1 VSPLR
6 RLPVAIAF
14 LALLA
19 VPVVT
24 QGKPSSKT
32 PPSTKNTPPPAT
44 AATVVTKAPK
54 LATKH
59 IAVVKQKKPMTIE
72 AKTQVLAASGIKA
85 DAGDLGE
92 PVTISVRD
100 PSEKHATLSFTGLNM
115 VLANQGVAVIG
126 QLSDMNE
133 FDGPAHTESDE
144 AVEGPFI
151 CSASM
156 LGLTALCESLRL
168 AAQAGSQT
176 TPTVS
181 GGYVTLRFRAA
192 PDTGYIVD
200 CLASGDTDLHALVI
214 VDKAVVDREDAAANG
229 RFDLYVHRGAR
240 RDVRIDLIGEQP
252 WTLRQCQLTPVRS

>member
-14 LALLA
+14 LALLT

-32 PPSTKNTPPPAT
+32 PPSTQNTPPPAT

-54 LATKH
+54 LASKH

-72 AKTQVLAASGIKA
+72 AKTEVLAASGIKA

-92 PVTISVRD
+92 PVTVSVRD
-100 PSEKHATLSFTGLNM
+100 PSEKHATLSFVGLNM

-133 FDGPAHTESDE
+133 SDAPTQTQTTEASTVGGCD
-144 AVEGPFI
+144 VGPFFVI
-151 CSASM
+151 CEMRRVAAAGASQA
-156 LGLTALCESLRL
+156 TAP
-168 AAQAGSQT
+168 AVG
-176 TPTVS
+176 
-181 GGYVTLRFRAA
+181 GGYVSLRFRAA
-192 PDTGYIVD
+192 PETGYIVD

-214 VDKAVVDREDAAANG
+214 VDKTVVDTEDAAADG
-229 RFDLYVHRGAR
+229 RFDLYVHRGVR